1 MMLYFNRR
9 AFFLSHIFG
18 LSLSLTLTSCGGGG
32 GNASPTPI
40 TFGGATCES
49 GYSFGKDT
57 SQGYDALYNFTLE
70 PQPKVV
76 VVFDPSGK
84 SAECAGIAS
93 AAELFPWIRID
104 VDLSGT
110 GESLKFEMVQPG
122 GRNEPIIATYA
133 IPDASLQS
141 IHGTF
146 AYQITKYL
154 SSVNQRITC
163 NVSYD
168 GSYCPS
174 KASSQTDTMDSSSA
188 MDFSA
193 DGTVECT
200 IPSSSGAAPTVCRGS
215 VSATNVKL
223 SASYYGE

>member
-1 MMLYFNRR
+1 MLYCNRR
-9 AFFLSHIFG
+9 AFFFLSHIFG
-18 LSLSLTLTSCGGGG
+18 LSLSLALTSCGGGG
-32 GNASPTPI
+32 GNDSPTPI

-57 SQGYDALYNFTLE
+57 SQGYDELYNFTRD
-70 PQPKVV
+70 PQPKVTV
-76 VVFDPSGK
+76 AFDPSGQ
-84 SAECAGIAS
+84 SAECAGIVS
-93 AAELFPWIRID
+93 AAEILPWIRISFQ
-104 VDLSGT
+104 DLSGD
-110 GESLKFEMVQPG
+110 GDSLKFEMVQPG
-122 GRNEPIIATYA
+122 GRNESILATYA

-146 AYQITKYL
+146 AYQITTYP
-154 SSVNQRITC
+154 SSGNQRVTC

-174 KASSQTDTMDSSSA
+174 KASSQTDT

-215 VSATNVKL
+215 VSATNVTL
-223 SASYYGE
+223 SALYYGE